1 VELGQVGLVVGRF
14 ARLRRESREERELG
28 CWPKIERGFLSL
40 FFPKF
45 VSIFVFKLFW
55 LFEICFKLQTF

>member
-14 ARLRRESREERELG
+14 VGLRRESREERELG

-40 FFPKF
+40 FFQN
-45 VSIFVFKLFW
+45 LF
-55 LFEICFKLQTF
+55 LFLFSNSFGYLKYV